1 MITTFISCIFILALQ
16 GVILFYLLKLPLSLW
31 FDATLTSAILS
42 GVLLCVQVV
51 LSGSIYDLFFMVDF
65 EEMED
70 AENKKNGSEKKS
82 GSVVQDDRE
91 ILVPTE
97 EKSGLENPS
106 CIGNG
111 KSWLENPSCRRNGES
126 GSENPSCSGNG
137 ESGLENPS
145 YIGNGESGSENPS
158 YRGSD
163 GESGLENPSCIG
175 NGKSWLENPS
185 CRGSEEKSGIEE
197 DRSRFREEIRGF
209 VEGIL
214 TGMGVK
220 SRVVICGDPHPFI
233 LSYTGLTGGSRLV
246 VSSGLA
252 KMLKKSE
259 LEALVKREAFLL
271 KNSGTKIFSIATF
284 LPFVI
289 LSLSNWMVETARELR
304 KHRGTG
310 ASFLAGGILFY
321 VYRASEFFLLFIS
334 RARQAAAVKSI
345 PPENRKTLAQA
356 LEKAARGFCEP
367 IKMGPPFRKLI
378 YQSLRYF
385 FPFDPVRVRNV
396 LMWEKFLGKETS
408 VLKLF
413 GRLRKTNPFFRL
425 NGIFSSHPE
434 DIAGYAENTGS
445 TEPMPWSEK
454 ELNRD
459 LKMLSLPYVMTLVGA
474 VVSFT
479 IKGYFG
485 IPLILLGLSLAIL
498 TIYFIRSEKKNT
510 STDLENSQRLKITG
524 QMGDRYFGDNFE
536 APYYFVKRE
545 DNYIPLILRQ
555 MGRDEE
561 PMFFL
566 TGDKVE
572 ADGVIRAHEMP
583 YMEVRS
589 LVVEEGKVR
598 GIVSLN
604 LWYRA
609 LLAVG
614 IMALGAMIIVVQ
626 IMGMR

>member
-1 MITTFISCIFILALQ
+1 MISTFISCIFILALQ

-70 AENKKNGSEKKS
+70 AENKKNGSEKRS
-82 GSVVQDDRE
+82 GSVVPDDKE
-91 ILVPTE
+91 ILVPTD

-106 CIGNG
+106 Y
-111 KSWLENPSCRRNGES
+111 RR
-126 GSENPSCSGNG
+126 NG

-145 YIGNGESGSENPS
+145 YIGNGK
-158 YRGSD
+158 
-163 GESGLENPSCIG
+163 SGLENPSCKG
-175 NGKSWLENPS
+175 A
-185 CRGSEEKSGIEE
+185 EEKLGMEE
-197 DRSRFREEIRGF
+197 DRSRFREETRGF
-209 VEGIL
+209 VEEIL
-214 TGMGVK
+214 AGVGVK

-252 KMLKKSE
+252 KILEKPE
-259 LEALVKREAFLL
+259 LEALVKREAFLI
-271 KNSGTKIFSIATF
+271 KDGSTKIFSIATF

-321 VYRASEFFLLFIS
+321 VYRAAEFFLLFIS
-334 RARQAAAVKSI
+334 RARQESAVKSI
-345 PPENRKTLAQA
+345 PHEDRKIMAQA

-396 LMWEKFLGKETS
+396 LMWEKFLGKETEILPLS
-408 VLKLF
+408 DKLQ
-413 GRLRKTNPFFRL
+413 KTNPFYRM
-425 NGIFSSHPE
+425 NGIFSSHPA
-434 DIAGYAENTGS
+434 DISGYAENTDS
-445 TEPMPWSEK
+445 TDPMPWSEK
-454 ELNRD
+454 ELSRD
-459 LKMLSLPYVMTLVGA
+459 LKMLTLPYVMTAIGA
-474 VVSFT
+474 VVSFVM
-479 IKGYFG
+479 KGYFG

-510 STDLENSQRLKITG
+510 PTDLENSHRVKITG
-524 QMGDRYFGDNFE
+524 KMGDRYFGNDFE
-536 APYYFVKRE
+536 APYYFVKRD
-545 DNYIPLILRQ
+545 DNFIPLILRQ

-561 PMFFL
+561 PLFFL
-566 TGDKVE
+566 TGDKVQ
-572 ADGVIRAHEMP
+572 ADGVIRHTKCRTWKCEA
-583 YMEVRS
+583 
-589 LVVEEGKVR
+589 
-598 GIVSLN
+598 
-604 LWYRA
+604 
-609 LLAVG
+609 
-614 IMALGAMIIVVQ
+614 
-626 IMGMR
+626 

>member
-1 MITTFISCIFILALQ
+1 MITTFISCVFILALQ

-51 LSGSIYDLFFMVDF
+51 LSGSIYDLFFLVDF
-65 EEMED
+65 EEME
-70 AENKKNGSEKKS
+70 AAEKKAEKKKDES
-82 GSVVQDDRE
+82 DKDESKREQKDEGSA
-91 ILVPTE
+91 
-97 EKSGLENPS
+97 
-106 CIGNG
+106 
-111 KSWLENPSCRRNGES
+111 
-126 GSENPSCSGNG
+126 
-137 ESGLENPS
+137 
-145 YIGNGESGSENPS
+145 
-158 YRGSD
+158 
-163 GESGLENPSCIG
+163 
-175 NGKSWLENPS
+175 
-185 CRGSEEKSGIEE
+185 E
-197 DRSRFREEIRGF
+197 DRSRFREEIRG
-209 VEGIL
+209 VIEGIL
-214 TGMGVK
+214 THMGVNGH
-220 SRVVICGDPHPFI
+220 VVICGDPHPFI

-252 KMLKKSE
+252 KMLEKPE

-271 KNSGTKIFSIATF
+271 KNSSTKIFSIATF
-284 LPFVI
+284 LPFLI
-289 LSLSNWMVETARELR
+289 MSLSNWMVETARELR

-321 VYRASEFFLLFIS
+321 VYRAAEFFLLFIS

-345 PPENRKTLAQA
+345 PQEDRQILAQA

-367 IKMGPPFRKLI
+367 VKMGPPFRKLI

-396 LMWEKFLGKETS
+396 LIWEKFLGRETEILALS
-408 VLKLF
+408 D
-413 GRLRKTNPFFRL
+413 RLQKTNPFYRM
-425 NGIFSSHPE
+425 NGIFSSHPA
-434 DIAGYAENTGS
+434 DISGYADNAGS
-445 TEPMPWSEK
+445 NEPMPWSEK
-454 ELNRD
+454 ELSRD
-459 LKMLSLPYVMTLVGA
+459 LKMQSLPYILTIVGV
-474 VVSFT
+474 VVSFA
-479 IKGYFG
+479 IRGYFG

-510 STDLENSQRLKITG
+510 SMELENSHRVKITG
-524 QMGDRYFGDNFE
+524 QLGDRYFGNNFE
-536 APYYFVKRE
+536 APYYFVKR
-545 DNYIPLILRQ
+545 DDSYIPLILRQ

-561 PMFFL
+561 PLFFL
-566 TGDKVE
+566 TGDRVQ
-572 ADGVIRAHEMP
+572 ADGVIRAQEMP